1 MKNKLTIFLATIEV
15 VLITLGS
22 AGAVTLTVKAPGSV
36 IPNQPPFTATVETTA
51 VTDLYSLQIEV
62 EFDTSTLAIPT
73 PFSSNIL
80 RGDLVSDAPNINV
93 NADNSAGW
101 ARAIIRYSGL
111 SGKSGVGGLLKINFN
126 VREGHWCEKHTI
138 NIDSSYTD
146 LSNSLAQSIPID
158 VIIPATYTVANN
170 TGDMPAAPGNLI
182 ATTISSTQVKLTWQ
196 DLSNNETGFTVERRT
211 ASTSFAVVQTL
222 PANTTSWNN
231 SNLTPS
237 ATYYYRIQAF
247 RSCNGGTNNSDYSN
261 VATAVTS
268 DSPPAAPSNLDV
280 VRISSTQLRLSWQDN
295 SGNESGF
302 FIERKISE
310 GSYTQITTVST
321 NVTTYD
327 DTGLTPVTT
336 YTYRVRAFNGAGNSG
351 YSNEDTA
358 TTEEAPPNAPTNLSA
373 QAVSSTQINLAWQDK
388 STDETGFK
396 IERSPDGTT
405 FTQIAAPSA
414 NSTSY
419 TDQNLNKATTYYY
432 RVRAYRGVY
441 NSDYSNTTSATT
453 LDTVPSNPGNLNATA
468 ISNSQIDLSWQDN
481 SNNETG
487 FSIERKTSGGNYTA
501 IATVSTGVITY
512 SDTGLPPV
520 TTYTYRVKAFNL
532 IGSSEYSNEIT
543 ATTAN
548 AAPYTPTNLS
558 AQVISSSQVNLSWQ
572 DNSNN
577 ETGFSIERKTS
588 GGNYTAIA
596 TVSTGVTSYS
606 DTGLLP
612 ITTYTYRVRAFNLI
626 GFSGYSNETT
636 AITANAAPYT
646 PTNLSAQII
655 ASNRVDLS
663 WQDNSNNETGFSI
676 ERKTSGGNYTAIATV
691 STEVISYS
699 DTGLFPIT
707 TYTYRVQA
715 FNLIGSS
722 GYSNEIPATTANAAP
737 YTPTNLS
744 AQVISS
750 SQVNLSWQ
758 DNSNNEDGFK
768 IERKTAA
775 GSYVVIGTTGVNGI
789 TYNDSGVI
797 PNTTY
802 SYRVFAYNQVGNSD
816 YSNTVSVGPP
826 AAPTNLVIASISSLI
841 LTWRDNSDNEQGFKI
856 ERKEGSG
863 SYTEIATT
871 LANVATYTDTSYSL
885 NTNLSYRVKAY
896 NLLGNSACSNEVE
909 TGPPSVPTNLRV
921 TGRSIA
927 HIALSWLDTSNNETG
942 FVIERKTQGGSYS
955 EIVTVSTGVTTY
967 ADTGLPDNTTFFYR
981 VKAYNLLGSL
991 GYSNEVD
998 TSTEKFLA
1006 DVRVLEPNGGEKLS
1020 GIVWVKWTAASH
1032 YGEPLTIDIKYQVG
1046 DGTPYP
1052 LAANEINDGMFSWDT
1067 TRMAEGP
1074 NYRIIVVANNGTA
1087 SVSDASDGAFMIDNI
1102 PHAPQITVTSPNGGE
1117 NWSGNK
1123 HITWQLSDKDV
1134 GDSPVVTIEYSPN
1147 AGSSWLNIAS
1157 GLRGVT
1163 SYLWNTLGVPEGNN
1177 YLIRITGNDGNTIGQ
1192 DQSDGVFKVNNNNQA
1207 PQVTVLSPNGGERL
1221 SGTAEIRW
1229 LTTDGDGDS
1238 LNITIY
1244 YSTNSGT
1251 TWQPL
1256 AANEPNDGAYSWQT
1270 KGLPEA
1276 TTYRVRVEADDRSAL
1291 QPARDDSDRDF
1302 TVDNLYAPTVTL
1314 TFPNGGEQWSG
1325 TRTIQWTA
1333 VDTDGNIT
1341 GITIKYRVN
1350 GVWYTIATNEANDGT
1365 YSWNT
1370 ASVGDAANY
1379 LVRVTA
1385 IDADGLTG
1393 DDTSDA
1399 AFTIDNDA
1407 HTPTVT
1413 LTSPAAGDI
1422 WSGTQNIKWDGQDL
1436 DPGDILAMRINVS
1449 ADSGTT
1455 WSLLANNEPNDGIY
1469 PWNTTTVADG
1479 RGYMIA
1485 VTISDGTS
1493 TASDTS
1499 GAFKIDN
1506 FPYSPVVRV
1515 LQPNGGKTWKGTQ
1528 TITWQ
1533 ANDPDSDPLLIDIYY
1548 SLNRGL
1554 TWKVLSIGETND
1566 GRFDWNTTG
1575 VSDGQS
1581 YLIKVRAQDDTRLAA
1596 EDVSDAVFTIDN
1608 PSAPKVTVTY
1618 PNGGEKLRGTQQIW
1632 WQASDEDGDSI
1643 AIDISYSSNGGV
1655 NWVVVVQ
1662 GEVNDGIKEWNTTTV
1677 PDGNNYLVKVK
1688 AIDTTGLSGED
1699 TSDAPFMIDNVPYA
1713 PVVTLRAL
1721 NGSETQPLSG
1731 MITISWT
1738 ATDTDGDK
1746 LTVDIAY
1753 SSDGGTTW
1761 KTIAAGVAN
1770 TTSYYWDTT
1779 SLPDG
1784 NYQIRITADDGDTAS
1799 GTGSVISAGFNINN
1813 PKPPQITLTAPN
1825 GGEIWSGI
1833 RDITWTATDPDGD
1846 TLSIDILISPD
1857 NGNNWSILAA
1867 SEPND
1872 GVFSRNLDFLADGSN
1887 FLVQVRATDGVY
1899 TVSDVSDAV
1908 FTIGHLVGPDGA
1920 TLYEGSRVRA
1930 VFEAGDVSDELI
1942 ILINNESEITT
1953 DWVSVNNI
1961 NPVPGTVWEYAAYWK
1976 STGQPFTGNFDSLVE
1991 IRMPYQ
1997 DTNGDGIV
2005 DGTDVPV
2012 DELRIY
2018 RLNKNEAVWETIEDG
2033 GAEVIDKRNK
2043 EVKTGVIHFF
2053 IYCLAGSP
2061 PGTPQVTLL
2070 SPSMVD
2076 EYWWGNREIR
2086 WQAIDPDGAPLTI
2099 KIEYQVTTAVG
2110 EPNKWYSIA
2119 EGEPNDGLYVWNTWT
2134 VADGQN
2140 YIIRVSASDGALGGY
2155 AKSENIIIDNNPHTP
2170 RVRVVSP
2177 NGGEVL
2183 RDSGFPP
2190 AYSSIRWTAGDE
2202 DGDPLV
2208 FTLEYSVDNGYHW
2221 YKIVSGAQNIFT
2233 VEDNVYS
2240 YSWDTTTVAD
2250 GQNYLVRV
2258 VASDPS
2264 PRSSWD
2270 ASDRVFTIDN
2280 SENGPVVKIL
2290 LPEGGESLKGTS
2302 YIKWE
2307 AWDSDG
2313 DVLTI
2318 TIQYSIDGET
2328 WYTIAGNERNDGAYR
2343 WDTRAMADGDNY
2355 FIKVMA
2361 SDGKQTGKDQL
2372 KRPIRIDNQPF
2383 APVVELLSP
2392 NGREYWQGVQ
2402 NIEWTASDVD
2412 GGTLTYTVSCSPDR
2426 GGHWYKI
2433 SPLDITEEEPG
2444 RFSAPWDTK
2453 TVPDG
2458 VNYLIKVEATD
2469 EGGLIGQD
2477 QSNQTFMIDNNPAAP
2492 PHAPQIKITAPS
2504 GGETWAEAAN
2514 ITWRATDLDGDP
2526 LSIDILARRVGTT
2539 DWITIASGESNDG
2552 IFTWNTTRVSDGKYE
2567 IMARVTDG
2575 YATMESNPPYPQVNI
2590 DNLHPPVVTI
2600 ITPQTGDQ
2608 WTDQTGGFRKTINWV
2623 ATDPDAGDQLTFDCY
2638 YRIADSDFWWE
2649 MPDAKGLSVQTTTM
2663 DIRTVE
2669 DGLSYQIKVVAKDG
2683 TGLVGEGL
2691 SGVFTI
2697 DNNPN
2702 GPVVELLSPDG
2713 GEYWSGSRLIRWI
2726 AEDGDGEKITI
2737 DLACSVDGGKN
2748 WHTIV
2753 TGLENDGVYNWDT
2766 KTVADGV
2773 KYLIQVTAKDESNQT
2788 ATDRSMAVFKID
2800 NFPNAPVV
2808 RVISPNGITN
2818 GVRDLPWKNTVT
2830 LQWHASDADND
2841 ELTITLLYSDNAGAG
2856 WHIIASGLENTG
2868 VYDWSTN
2875 DLPDGIHYRVK
2886 AVASDVN
2893 LGREDVSDATFEID
2907 NRHAP
2912 EVTVLSP
2919 NGGEVIKGSY
2929 EIRWTAT
2936 DVDTEDQITISLSY
2950 KGNGVSN
2957 WAPIPGGEKL
2967 ANTTGRFVWDT
2978 TQLPG
2983 NGLDYLIK
2991 IVATD
2996 SSGLKGEDVS
3006 NKVFTIDVP
3015 DAPVVKLISP
3025 AGSETWAGLKQ
3036 IEWKAN
3042 DPDGERIL
3050 INIAY
3055 TINDGIAWN
3064 NIISNLENTG
3074 RFLWDTNR
3082 VKDNPNCRLR
3092 VQASDGALIGEA
3104 VSPVLQ
3110 INNPDAPV
3118 VELISPNGGEDWHG
3132 RQKIEWYVNDPDAAD
3147 ILLVTVEF
3155 SFNNGRHWYML
3166 EETER
3171 SSGGG
3176 TFYWETTT
3184 VENGTN
3190 YLVRITAFD
3199 GSHRVSARSKSP
3211 FRIDNNWHK
3220 PTIKLLSPKGGE
3232 VYSGQE
3238 AILWKA
3244 SDLDGD
3250 KLKIN
3255 IYYGR
3260 ISEATGTVD
3269 RWYPIVL
3276 GEANDGYYAWDTSS
3290 VPDGV
3295 RYKIKVVADDEDDNS
3310 EVGEDQSAT
3319 AFTVDNDP
3327 HIPVIRLTSPKAG
3340 EAYGDAHKLSSR
3352 IQIEWELEDVD
3363 NRVDSFKIE
3372 YSYDGGRSW
3381 IIEKEAGADN
3391 SAFSP
3396 PPAVSGIYK
3405 YNWETKDLPDDD
3417 YLVRVTVNDGHLIN
3431 NDRTGGSFA
3440 IDNRHTPTAIL
3451 ISPNGGE
3458 NLRGEVAIRW
3468 QAGDID
3474 PGDTVYITIAY
3485 SRNSGST
3492 WLPLATGEDNDGEYL
3507 WDTTRVQEART
3518 YLIRVSAS
3526 DGILY
3531 STDQSDEVFTVDNT
3545 LPNIVRISPADGT
3558 AINAAKPLPAKVDAF
3573 LTNGVSGIDEE
3584 HSQLIIT
3591 RNGGDYLDQGSID
3604 RSQPD
3609 HLIFTPANGFDD
3621 GIYEVTVTP
3630 VDYADLTGVT
3640 KTSTF
3645 TIDQTLPVITTLD
3658 ISSPKHGDSI
3668 KPENREVIVKVVEQ
3682 MEMDTASLT
3691 LNYKIYSGDQPPAG
3705 GTMTTLMTRSGK
3717 ASLWTFKATLP
3728 LKDKGAANGEKVD
3741 YWITGKDRAGNPL
3754 KSSLSPSLLQED
3766 GKATLFIDEEPPVSE
3781 SITINGG
3788 DRAAKDR
3795 LVTVALNVS
3804 GTPSRMMISEYPNFA
3819 EARWEDY
3826 VSSLTRKLSMG
3837 DGDKTIYVR
3846 YMDAATNVSASDSA
3860 PIILD
3865 TVSPTVA
3872 IDAPADGAFL
3882 NQANISIKGTATDAS
3897 GIAEVGIQING
3908 GSWVKATG
3916 TTSWSYDWSPGQ
3928 DGSYNLKVRAIDL
3941 AGNQK
3946 ESETRKLHVDR
3957 TAPVPLSIAI
3967 NSVAEYTNNREVSVG
3982 STVEGDPSQIMLS
3995 EEPNFTGAN
4004 WITYTSSVPFTLS
4017 SGDREKRVYARY
4029 RDAAGNKSDTLA
4041 ASIILDTTGPDV
4053 QITTPAAGTTVGG
4066 EVVNITGG
4074 AQDNLSGVEL
4084 VQVSLDG
4091 GSSWIGVSGTG
4102 SWTYQWNPV
4111 KEGTVGLQARGKD
4124 KAGNF
4129 GLSPTISIQVD
4140 KTGPVPVSM
4149 KINSDQE
4156 ATNSREA
4163 TVALNVTGNP
4173 AQVRLSE
4180 SKDFSGAS
4188 WRSYTAELAF
4198 QLSSGDGMKTVYAQ
4212 IKDVVGNLSQ
4222 PISDQILLDTAA
4234 PTGAGIKI
4242 NAGAEITNSPRLNLT
4257 LKVEGATR
4265 MMISEDGLFDS
4276 EKWELFAS
4284 SREWPLSN
4292 TADGL
4297 KPLRVKFRDEAGNET
4312 DPVSDWIELD
4322 QTPPDVEISSPQ
4334 AGIKVAGDG
4343 VPIKVPVDGNE
4354 RVNLFYR
4361 WDHEV
4366 KGWQNIAVLDS
4377 PPYAAWW
4384 NTSKL
4389 GNGEYQIKAE
4399 GWDKAGNVAVSTI
4412 TLVVD
4417 HQNPDLE
4424 SNKVVPGES
4433 QFMEFSSGVS
4443 LEIPAFSLPGS
4454 AAAITLSDSDGLRN
4468 LGVDLSAINAAN
4480 QKAMEDVTLGIIPSS
4495 EECRLMLYDGGG
4507 NSLSIPFN
4515 QALDIALPYPDAN
4528 QDGLVDGTNFPV
4540 STLKV
4545 FRLESDRWEEVGS
4558 DQARGGL
4565 VWAGVNQTGVY
4576 TLMARRA
4583 TPAKSLRDVKVYPNP
4598 FRPGKA
4604 VQGAVKFI
4612 NLRNDNEIRIYALS
4626 GELIKVIGTDKLAT
4640 LFYGGQV
4647 YYGAT
4652 WNGTNESGDEVAT
4665 GVYIYVIKGGGD
4677 KSGKLSV
4684 IR

>member
-1 MKNKLTIFLATIEV
+1 MKTKLTIFLAIGM

-22 AGAVTLTVKAPGSV
+22 VGAVTLTVNGPGSV
-36 IPNQPPFTATVETTA
+36 VPTTTTGKLITATVETTA
-51 VTDLYSLQIEV
+51 VTNLYSVQIKV
-62 EFDTSTLAIPT
+62 KFDPAFLYVPGSY
-73 PFSSNIL
+73 PFADNIL
-80 RGDLVSDAPNINV
+80 KGDFVSDAPNITANV
-93 NADNSAGW
+93 DNSAGW
-101 ARAIIRYSGL
+101 AMAIIRYNIGSP
-111 SGKSGVGGLLKINFN
+111 GKTGAGKLLKINFN
-126 VREGHWCEKHTI
+126 VHDGNWCKSSEVS
-138 NIDSSYTD
+138 IDFNNTS
-146 LSNSLAQSIPID
+146 LSDPLAKPIPIE
-158 VIIPATYTVANN
+158 VTIPSKYTVANQL
-170 TGDMPAAPGNLI
+170 TDIPLAPGN
-182 ATTISSTQVKLTWQ
+182 ISAAPLSSSQIKLTWR
-196 DLSNNETGFTVERRT
+196 DNSYNGGIGVTYEEDGFTIERRT
-211 ASTSFAVVQTL
+211 ESTAFAVVATL
-222 PANTTSWNN
+222 PGTTGAGTIRSWTNTGLSPGT
-231 SNLTPS
+231 
-237 ATYYYRIQAF
+237 TYYYRVQAF
-247 RSCNGGTNNSDYSN
+247 RNCGDIAMGTNNSDYSS
-261 VATAVTS
+261 VAKAVTS
-268 DSPPAAPSNLDV
+268 VTSPAAPTNLDV
-280 VRISSTQLRLSWQDN
+280 VVISSTQLRLSWQDN
-295 SGNESGF
+295 ADNELWFS
-302 FIERKISE
+302 IERKTSG
-310 GSYTQITTVST
+310 GSYAEVDTAPAGSGTITYT
-321 NVTTYD
+321 N
-327 DTGLTPVTT
+327 TGLSPATT
-336 YTYRVRAFNGAGNSG
+336 YTYRVRAYNSAGYSG
-351 YSNEDTA
+351 YSNEDSA
-358 TTEEAPPNAPTNLSA
+358 ATEEAPPNAPTNLSA
-373 QAVSSTQINLAWQDK
+373 QAVSSSQINLVWQDK
-388 STDETGFK
+388 SSDETGFK
-396 IERSPDGTT
+396 IERSPNGTN
-405 FTQIAAPSA
+405 FTQIATASA
-414 NSTSY
+414 NSISY
-419 TDQNLNKATTYYY
+419 SDGNLNKTTIYYY
-432 RVRAYRGVY
+432 QVRAYRGSY
-441 NSDYSNTTSATT
+441 NSTYSNTASDTT
-453 LDTVPSNPGNLNATA
+453 LDTAPLAPGNLTATA
-468 ISNSQIDLSWQDN
+468 VSNGRIDLSWQDR
-481 SNNETG
+481 SDNETG
-487 FSIERKTSGGNYTA
+487 FSIQRKTTGGNYA
-501 IATVSTGVITY
+501 IIATVSTGLTTY

-532 IGSSEYSNEIT
+532 IGSSGYSNEAT
-543 ATTAN
+543 AITAN
-548 AAPYTPTNLS
+548 AAPYIPTNLS
-558 AQVISSSQVNLSWQ
+558 AQVISSSQVNLFW
-572 DNSNN
+572 
-577 ETGFSIERKTS
+577 K
-588 GGNYTAIA
+588 
-596 TVSTGVTSYS
+596 
-606 DTGLLP
+606 
-612 ITTYTYRVRAFNLI
+612 
-626 GFSGYSNETT
+626 
-636 AITANAAPYT
+636 
-646 PTNLSAQII
+646 
-655 ASNRVDLS
+655 
-663 WQDNSNNETGFSI
+663 
-676 ERKTSGGNYTAIATV
+676 
-691 STEVISYS
+691 
-699 DTGLFPIT
+699 
-707 TYTYRVQA
+707 
-715 FNLIGSS
+715 
-722 GYSNEIPATTANAAP
+722 
-737 YTPTNLS
+737 
-744 AQVISS
+744 
-750 SQVNLSWQ
+750 

-789 TYNDSGVI
+789 TYSDSGVI

-841 LTWRDNSDNEQGFKI
+841 LTWRDNSDNEQGFKV

-871 LANVATYTDTSYSL
+871 LANVATYTDTSYRL

-921 TGRSIA
+921 TGRSVS

-942 FVIERKTQGGSYS
+942 FIIERKTQGSSYS

-967 ADTGLPDNTTFFYR
+967 NDTGLPDNTTFFYR
-981 VKAYNLLGSL
+981 VKAYNLLGFL
-991 GYSNEVD
+991 GYTNEVD
-998 TSTEKFLA
+998 TGTEKFLA
-1006 DVRVLEPNGGEKLS
+1006 DIRVLEPNGGEKLS

-1052 LAANEINDGMFSWDT
+1052 LATNEINDGMFSWNT

-1087 SVSDASDGAFMIDNI
+1087 SVSDASDRVFMIDNI

-1123 HITWQLSDKDV
+1123 YITWQLSDKDV

-1157 GLRGVT
+1157 GLQGAA
-1163 SYLWNTLGVPEGNN
+1163 SYLWNTLGVPNGNN

-1192 DQSDGVFKVNNNNQA
+1192 DQSEKVFKVNNNNRS
-1207 PQVTVLSPNGGERL
+1207 PQVKVLFPDGGQKLKETV
-1221 SGTAEIRW
+1221 EIKW
-1229 LTTDGDGDS
+1229 QATDADGD
-1238 LNITIY
+1238 LLVINIY
-1244 YSTNSGT
+1244 YNSGAG
-1251 TWQPL
+1251 WQTL
-1256 AANEPNDGAYSWQT
+1256 SANEVNDGSYLWQT
-1270 KGLPEA
+1270 KGFSEG
-1276 TTYRVRVEADDRSAL
+1276 TNYRIRVEASDGSAL
-1291 QPARDDSDRDF
+1291 PPVQDESDGVF

-1314 TFPNGGEQWSG
+1314 TSPNGGERWNG

-1333 VDTDGNIT
+1333 ADTDGNIT
-1341 GITIKYRVN
+1341 GITIEYRVN

-1385 IDADGLTG
+1385 IDADGLSG
-1393 DDTSDA
+1393 NDTSEA
-1399 AFTIDNDA
+1399 AFTIDNNA
-1407 HTPTVT
+1407 HPPTVT
-1413 LTSPAAGDI
+1413 LSSPAGGNILAGT
-1422 WSGTQNIKWDGQDL
+1422 WNIKWDGQDL
-1436 DPGDILAMRINVS
+1436 DPGDILNIRIDVS
-1449 ADSGTT
+1449 ADSGVT
-1455 WSLLANNEPNDGIY
+1455 WRLLAKDEPNDGIY

-1506 FPYSPVVRV
+1506 HPYSPVVRV

-1533 ANDPDSDPLLIDIYY
+1533 ANDPDGDPLLIDIYY

-1554 TWKVLSIGETND
+1554 TWEVLSIGETND
-1566 GRFDWNTTG
+1566 GRFDWNTTS
-1575 VSDGQS
+1575 VFDGQS

-1618 PNGGEKLRGTQQIW
+1618 PNGGEKLRGTQQIR

-1643 AIDISYSSNGGV
+1643 AIAISYSSNSGV
-1655 NWVVVVQ
+1655 NWVVVAQ

-1688 AIDTTGLSGED
+1688 ATDTTGLSRED

-1713 PVVTLRAL
+1713 PVVTLGAL

-1753 SSDGGTTW
+1753 SSDGGMTW
-1761 KTIAAGVAN
+1761 KTVATGVAN
-1770 TTSYYWDTT
+1770 TTSYYWATT

-1784 NYQIRITADDGDTAS
+1784 NYQIRITADDGDTLSGSGS
-1799 GTGSVISAGFNINN
+1799 GTSSAFNIDN
-1813 PKPPQITLTAPN
+1813 PKSPQITLTAPN

-1867 SEPND
+1867 SETND
-1872 GVFSRNLDFLADGSN
+1872 GVFSRNLDFLADGSK
-1887 FLVQVRATDGVY
+1887 FLVQVRATDGVH
-1899 TVSDVSDAV
+1899 TVSDISDAV
-1908 FTIGHLVGPDGA
+1908 FTIGHLLVGPDGG

-1930 VFEAGDVSDELI
+1930 VFEAGDVSDELV
-1942 ILINNESEITT
+1942 ILINNESEITK
-1953 DWVSVNNI
+1953 DWRSVTNVDPI
-1961 NPVPGTVWEYAAYWK
+1961 SGTVWEYLAYWR
-1976 STGQPFTGNFDSLVE
+1976 STGQRFTGNFKGLVE
-1991 IRMPYQ
+1991 IRIPYL
-1997 DTNGDGIV
+1997 DADGNGIV
-2005 DGTDVPV
+2005 DGTDMPV
-2012 DELRIY
+2012 SELRIY
-2018 RLNKNEAVWETIEDG
+2018 RLNENEAVWETIEDG
-2033 GAEVIDKRNK
+2033 GVEVVDKRNK
-2043 EVKTGVIHFF
+2043 EVKTGIIHFS
-2053 IYCLAGSP
+2053 IYCLAGNL
-2061 PGTPQVTLL
+2061 PGTAQVTLI
-2070 SPSMVD
+2070 SPSMPN

-2086 WQAIDPDGAPLTI
+2086 WEAVDPDGAPLTI

-2110 EPNKWYSIA
+2110 EPNKWYTIA
-2119 EGEPNDGLYVWNTWT
+2119 EGETNDGLYVWNTWT
-2134 VADGQN
+2134 VADGQH
-2140 YIIRVSASDGALGGY
+2140 YIIRISASDGALVRQ
-2155 AKSENIIIDNNPHTP
+2155 AQSKNVIIDNNPHTP
-2170 RVRVVSP
+2170 HVRVVSP
-2177 NGGEVL
+2177 NGGETL
-2183 RDSGFPP
+2183 RYSGFPP
-2190 AYSSIRWTAGDE
+2190 AYSSIRWTAGDK
-2202 DGDPLV
+2202 DGDPLT
-2208 FTLEYSVDNGYHW
+2208 FTLEYSVDKGYHW
-2221 YKIVSGAQNIFT
+2221 YKIVSGSQNDVTIFT

-2280 SENGPVVKIL
+2280 LENGPVVKIL
-2290 LPEGGESLKGTS
+2290 LPKGGESLKGTS

-2307 AWDSDG
+2307 AWDRDG

-2372 KRPIRIDNQPF
+2372 KTPIRIDNQPF

-2392 NGREYWQGVQ
+2392 NGRNYWQGAQ

-2412 GGTLTYTVSCSPDR
+2412 GGALTYTVSFSPDR

-2433 SPLDITEEEPG
+2433 SPLLPNEEMEQETG
-2444 RFSAPWDTK
+2444 RFSLPWDTK

-2458 VNYLIKVEATD
+2458 VNYLIKVEAAD
-2469 EGGLIGQD
+2469 EGGLTGRD
-2477 QSNQTFMIDNNPAAP
+2477 QSNRTFMIDNNPAAP
-2492 PHAPQIKITAPS
+2492 PHAPQIKITSPS
-2504 GGETWAEAAN
+2504 GGENWDKAAN

-2526 LSIDILARRVGTT
+2526 LTIEILARRVGTT

-2600 ITPQTGDQ
+2600 TKPQKGDQ
-2608 WTDQTGGFRKTINWV
+2608 WTTQNGGYLKTINWD
-2623 ATDPDAGDQLTFDCY
+2623 AADSDAGDQLTFDCY
-2638 YRIADSDFWWE
+2638 YRIAGSDFWWKV
-2649 MPDAKGLSVQTTTM
+2649 PDAQGLTRQTATM

-2669 DGLSYQIKVVAKDG
+2669 DGLSYQIKVVVKDG

-2713 GEYWSGSRLIRWI
+2713 GEYWSGSRLIRWT

-2766 KTVADGV
+2766 RTVADGV
-2773 KYLIQVTAKDESNQT
+2773 KHLIQVTARDESNQT
-2788 ATDRSMAVFKID
+2788 ATDRSMVAFKID

-2818 GVRDLPWKNTVT
+2818 GVRDLRWKNTVT
-2830 LQWHASDADND
+2830 IQWHASDADND

-2868 VYDWSTN
+2868 VYDWITN
-2875 DLPDGIHYRVK
+2875 DLPDGIHYLVK
-2886 AVASDVN
+2886 VVASDAN
-2893 LGREDVSDATFEID
+2893 LGREDVSDAAFEID

-2912 EVTVLSP
+2912 KVTVLSP

-2957 WAPIPGGEKL
+2957 WTLIPGGEKL
-2967 ANTTGRFVWDT
+2967 ANTNTTGRFVWDT

-2983 NGLDYLIK
+2983 NGLDYLVR

-2996 SSGLKGEDVS
+2996 SSGLKGENVS

-3042 DPDGERIL
+3042 DPDGDRIL

-3074 RFLWDTNR
+3074 RFLWDTSR

-3092 VQASDGALIGEA
+3092 VQASDGTLIGEA

-3118 VELISPNGGEDWHG
+3118 VEIISPNGGEDWQG

-3155 SFNNGRHWYML
+3155 SSNNGRHWYKLL
-3166 EETER
+3166 EKER

-3176 TFYWETTT
+3176 SFYWETTT

-3199 GSHRVSARSKSP
+3199 GSYRVSNQSDAP

-3238 AILWKA
+3238 AILWRA

-3260 ISEATGTVD
+3260 ISEARGTLEA
-3269 RWYPIVL
+3269 WYPISL
-3276 GEANDGYYAWDTSS
+3276 GEANDGYYAWDTTS

-3310 EVGEDQSAT
+3310 AVGEDQSAT

-3327 HIPVIRLTSPKAG
+3327 HIPVIRLISPQAG
-3340 EAYGDAHKLSSR
+3340 EAYGSVHKTSSR

-3381 IIEKEAGADN
+3381 IIEKEAGAN
-3391 SAFSP
+3391 NPAFSP
-3396 PPAVSGIYK
+3396 PATVSGTYK
-3405 YNWETKDLPDDD
+3405 YNWETKNLPDDD

-3431 NDRTGGSFA
+3431 NDQTGGGFA
-3440 IDNRHTPTAIL
+3440 IDNRHAPTAIL

-3458 NLRGEVAIRW
+3458 NLRGKVHIRW
-3468 QAGDID
+3468 QANDTD

-3507 WDTTRVQEART
+3507 WDTTLVQEATT

-3531 STDQSDEVFTVDNT
+3531 STNQSDGVFTVDNT
-3545 LPNIVRISPADGT
+3545 VPNIVRISPADKT
-3558 AINAAKPLPAKVDAF
+3558 VINAAKPLPAKVDAF

-3584 HSQLIIT
+3584 KSQLFIT
-3591 RNGGDYLDQGSID
+3591 RNGGDYSDQGSID

-3609 HLIFTPANGFDD
+3609 HLIFTPANRFDD
-3621 GIYEVTVTP
+3621 GIYEVTITP
-3630 VDYADLTGVT
+3630 ADYSGLMGEP
-3640 KTSTF
+3640 KTSIF
-3645 TIDQTLPVITTLD
+3645 TIDRTAPRMTALD
-3658 ISSPKHGDSI
+3658 SGSPRHGDFI
-3668 KPENREVIVKVVEQ
+3668 KPENREIIVKVVDQ
-3682 MEMDTASLT
+3682 MEMDTAALT
-3691 LNYKIYSGDQPPAG
+3691 LNYKVYSGELPPADG
-3705 GTMTTLMTRSGK
+3705 MMTTLMTKSGK
-3717 ASLWTFKATLP
+3717 ASLWTFKAVLP
-3728 LKDKGAANGEKVD
+3728 LKDKGAANCEKVD

-3754 KSSLSPSLLQED
+3754 ESSLSPSLLQD
-3766 GKATLFIDEEPPVSE
+3766 GKAALFIDEEPPVSE

-3804 GTPSRMMISEYPNFA
+3804 GSPSRMMISEYPNFA

-3837 DGDKTIYVR
+3837 DGPKTIYVR
-3846 YMDAATNVSASDSA
+3846 YMDAATNVSAPDSA
-3860 PIILD
+3860 SIILD

-3872 IDAPADGAFL
+3872 VNTPADGAFL
-3882 NQANISIKGTATDAS
+3882 NQANISIKGTAADAAS

-3908 GSWVKATG
+3908 GSWVRATG
-3916 TTSWSYDWSPGQ
+3916 TTSWSYDWSSGQ
-3928 DGSYNLKVRAIDL
+3928 DGSYNLKVRAVDL

-3946 ESETRKLHVDR
+3946 ESDTRKLYVDR
-3957 TAPVPLSIAI
+3957 TAPVSVSMAV
-3967 NSVAEYTNNREVSVG
+3967 NSGAEYTGSREVSLS
-3982 STVEGDPSQIMLS
+3982 STVEGYSAWIMLS
-3995 EEPNFTGAN
+3995 EERNFTGAN
-4004 WITYTSSVPFTLS
+4004 WRMYASTVSFTLTA
-4017 SGDREKRVYARY
+4017 GDGKKAVYAKY
-4029 RDAAGNKSDTLA
+4029 SDEADNESDTLA
-4041 ASIILDTTGPDV
+4041 ASIILDTAGPNV
-4053 QITTPAAGTTVGG
+4053 QITAPAAGTTVGG

-4091 GSSWIGVSGTG
+4091 GSSWIGGVSGTT
-4102 SWTYQWNPV
+4102 SWSYPWSPG
-4111 KEGTVGLQARGKD
+4111 KEGAITLQARGKD
-4124 KAGNF
+4124 KAGNL

-4156 ATNSREA
+4156 ATNSREI
-4163 TVALNVTGNP
+4163 TVTLNVTGNP
-4173 AQVRLSE
+4173 DKVRLSE
-4180 SKDFSGAS
+4180 KEDLSDAS
-4188 WRSYTAELAF
+4188 WQTYSAA
-4198 QLSSGDGMKTVYAQ
+4198 LSFGLSDKDGEKTVYARV
-4212 IKDVVGNLSQ
+4212 KDKIGNLSSI
-4222 PISDQILLDTAA
+4222 ISDNILLDRKP

-4257 LKVEGATR
+4257 LKVDGATR

-4276 EKWELFAS
+4276 EKWESLAA

-4292 TADGL
+4292 TTDGL
-4297 KPLRVKFRDEAGNET
+4297 KTLRVKFRDEAGNET
-4312 DPVSDWIELD
+4312 DPVSAWIKLD
-4322 QTPPDVEISSPQ
+4322 QTPPDVEILLPQ
-4334 AGIKVAGDG
+4334 AGIKVGGDG

-4361 WDHEV
+4361 WDHEE
-4366 KGWQNIAVLDS
+4366 KGWQKIAVLDS

-4384 NTSKL
+4384 DTSKL
-4389 GNGEYQIKAE
+4389 GDGEYQIKAE

-4424 SNKVVPGES
+4424 SNKVIPGES
-4433 QFMEFSSGVS
+4433 QFMEFSSGAF
-4443 LEIPAFSLPGS
+4443 LELPAFSLPGS
-4454 AAAITLSDSDGLRN
+4454 AAAITLSDSDGLVH
-4468 LGVDLSAINAAN
+4468 LKDKGDLSAGDIVLRISAAN
-4480 QKAMEDVTLGIIPSS
+4480 QRAMEEGLGVIPSS
-4495 EECRLMLYDGGG
+4495 KENNFADLTCRLMLYDGGG
-4507 NSLSIPFN
+4507 NPLNIPFN
-4515 QALDIALPYPDAN
+4515 QPLGIALPYPDTN
-4528 QDGLVDGTNFPV
+4528 QDGVVDGTNFPV
-4540 STLKV
+4540 PTLKV
-4545 FRLESDRWEEVGS
+4545 FRLKTNRWEEVGS
-4558 DQARGGL
+4558 EEDRGGL
-4565 VWAGVNQTGVY
+4565 VWAGANQTGVY
-4576 TLMARRA
+4576 TLMARLA
-4583 TPAKSLRDVKVYPNP
+4583 SPAKDLRNVKVYPNP

-4604 VQGAVKFI
+4604 VDGVVKFI
-4612 NLRNDNEIRIYALS
+4612 NLRNNNEIRIYALS
-4626 GELIKVIGTDKLAT
+4626 GELIKVIGTDELST
-4640 LFYGGQV
+4640 LSYGSQV
-4647 YYGAT
+4647 YYGTT
-4652 WNGTNESGDEVAT
+4652 WDGTNESGDEVAT
-4665 GVYIYVIKGGGD
+4665 GVYLYVIKGGGD